1 MNRVFTQR
9 RSARRGIIEQTG
21 DWIERNWFNCI
32 LLYLAGQFLFNKQIE
47 IGIGNDRVLPASVVS
62 VPRPRAVNTGAEP
75 SEAGVYVPA
84 LNVSQ
89 FPKSAPAPVPAPSLA
104 AAPSAEPAAEAVAVP
119 GFSIRNLSPLLSPE
133 SLRKRGVPESE
144 IQAKLQVCKG
154 YVGSY
159 LEIAR
164 EEMKAYGIPASITL
178 AQGLLESDAGE
189 STLARQSNNHFGI
202 KCKSRCLGCTCRN
215 YSDDD
220 IYDMFRVFSSPK
232 ESFREHSLLLT
243 GARYSKL
250 HELALTDYKGWAHGL
265 KAAGYA
271 TDPRYAY
278 KLIKIIEALSLHQYD
293 K

>member
-1 MNRVFTQR
+1 MNRVFTHR
-9 RSARRGIIEQTG
+9 KRARRGVIEQTG
-21 DWIERNWFNCI
+21 DWVERNWFNCVLI
-32 LLYLAGQFLFNKQIE
+32 YLAFQFLFNKEIE
-47 IGIGNDRVLPASVVS
+47 IGIGNERVLPASVVP
-62 VPRPRAVNTGAEP
+62 VPRAKAVRTNAETP
-75 SEAGVYVPA
+75 HTVPEYIPA

-89 FPKSAPAPVPAPSLA
+89 FPKDAPAAPLPET
-104 AAPSAEPAAEAVAVP
+104 PSEPSAVP

-154 YVGSY
+154 YVERY
-159 LEIAR
+159 LDIAR
-164 EEMKAYGIPASITL
+164 VEMKAYGIPASITL

-220 IYDMFRVFSSPK
+220 IYDMFRVFNSPK
-232 ESFREHSLLLT
+232 ESFREHSILLT
-243 GARYSKL
+243 GDRYSKL
-250 HELALTDYKGWAHGL
+250 HKLALTDYKGWAHGL

-271 TDPRYAY
+271 TDTRYAY

>member
-1 MNRVFTQR
+1 MNRVLTHQR
-9 RSARRGIIEQTG
+9 KARRGAIAQTG
-21 DWIERNWFNCI
+21 NWIERNWFNCI
-32 LLYLAGQFLFNKQIE
+32 LIYLAAQFLFNKQIE
-47 IGIGNDRVLPASVVS
+47 IGIGNERVLPASVVP
-62 VPRPRAVNTGAEP
+62 VPKPKPLHTGAVEP
-75 SEAGVYVPA
+75 DGPVYVPA
-84 LNVSQ
+84 VNVSQ
-89 FPKSAPAPVPAPSLA
+89 FPKAAPAPVEASPEVPS
-104 AAPSAEPAAEAVAVP
+104 EPVAVP
-119 GFSIRNLSPLLSPE
+119 GFSIRNLSPLLSPG
-133 SLRKRGVPESE
+133 SLRKRGIPESE

-154 YVGSY
+154 YVGRY

-164 EEMKAYGIPASITL
+164 SEMSEYGIPASITL

-220 IYDMFRVFSSPK
+220 IYDMFRVFNNPK

-250 HELALTDYKGWAHGL
+250 HKLAPTDYKGWAHGL

-271 TDPRYAY
+271 TDPRNAY
-278 KLIKIIEALSLHQYD
+278 KLIQIIEALSLHQYD
-293 K
+293 R